1 MKRRRHL
8 GADEVDVLL
17 DLRNPLAQDGEQLGD
32 GGARVPEK
40 LPALRLAGV
49 EEGELCGRRGRKT
62 RRQKFTVMQIEID
75 RRNPSEAPARV

>member
-17 DLRNPLAQDGEQLGD
+17 DLRNPLAQDGKQLGD

-49 EEGELCGRRGRKT
+49 EEGELCGRRGEKDAET
-62 RRQKFTVMQIEID
+62 KVYC
-75 RRNPSEAPARV
+75 NANGN

>member
-40 LPALRLAGV
+40 FPALRLAGV
-49 EEGELCGRRGRKT
+49 EEGELCWRRGGEE
-62 RRQKFTVMQIEID
+62 RRRDK
-75 RRNPSEAPARV
+75 SLL